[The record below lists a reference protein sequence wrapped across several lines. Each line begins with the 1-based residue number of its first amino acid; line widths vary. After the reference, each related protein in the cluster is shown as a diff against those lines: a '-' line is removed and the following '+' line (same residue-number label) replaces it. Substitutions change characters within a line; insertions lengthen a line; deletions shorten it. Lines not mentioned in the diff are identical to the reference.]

1 LPYKKEH
8 IEILKN
14 IMIVEKTLS
23 YTIRAKT
30 GWTKD
35 IGWYVGYVE
44 TKDDVWFFALNMDVL
59 DRKQLKYRIE
69 IVMETLRV
77 KEII

>member
-1 LPYKKEH
+1 
-8 IEILKN
+8 
-14 IMIVEKTLS
+14 MIVEKTLS